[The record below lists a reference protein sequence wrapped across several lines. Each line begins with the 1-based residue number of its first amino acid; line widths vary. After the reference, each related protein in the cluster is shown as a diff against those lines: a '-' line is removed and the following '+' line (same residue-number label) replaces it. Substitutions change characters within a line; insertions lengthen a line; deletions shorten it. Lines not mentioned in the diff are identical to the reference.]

1 MISKIISNG
10 NMLIFFLASSISMD
24 LRDDIEYLRSEFRIE
39 KSYSLIHDQ
48 NTIIMMILN
57 DLIYLEFG
65 YELGLSAGHSS
76 RVTRTSSYS

>member
-1 MISKIISNG
+1 
-10 NMLIFFLASSISMD
+10 MD

-57 DLIYLEFG
+57 DLIYSEFG

-76 RVTRTSSYS
+76 RVTRTSSYSWPPYANRNRIGSANAFTLK